1 PSLLLFGWQVAG
13 LVVNIIMMLVLGH
26 NHSHGHSHGHS
37 HDDHSHAHGEDH
49 TTEDPHSAV
58 EEGAASAHHRRR
70 RNLALDAAFIHVLGD
85 LIQSVGVVIAAALI
99 WWKPFDIGS
108 TSDGVSHWNYFDPI
122 CTVIFSVLVL
132 LTTTRTLRRSL
143 RALMHKAPEHVD
155 VHLLQTKLREI
166 PYVDCVHDV
175 HVWNVGSANAI
186 CTAHVG
192 LKGCDNCSAVLA
204 EAKAVASDM
213 GISHST
219 FQLEACSEDIDEKE
233 RRMALEYNKELIKQ
247 ARLGIMDGEKG
258 VKFLAS
264 EVARIQGQDGLNYSE
279 KPYFRSAL
287 WEATW
292 KNNEPAVRY
301 LIDKRANVNF
311 KDRDGRT
318 PLHEASRYGH
328 AALVELLLDSEADID
343 ATDSAGETPLSQAVS
358 GCRHD
363 VVTLLVSKGA
373 KVHTTDSEG
382 ITVQH
387 LAAFAGDPRMA
398 DWLFY
403 KGAWKNRYA
412 VEHVDYQ
419 EEDSTA
425 GDDLE
430 VAFAPEGTEQ
440 AVAQDEGEERDEE
453 AEVTVDEQA

>member
-1 PSLLLFGWQVAG
+1 
-13 LVVNIIMMLVLGH
+13 M
-26 NHSHGHSHGHS
+26 
-37 HDDHSHAHGEDH
+37 
-49 TTEDPHSAV
+49 
-58 EEGAASAHHRRR
+58 
-70 RNLALDAAFIHVLGD
+70 
-85 LIQSVGVVIAAALI
+85 
-99 WWKPFDIGS
+99 
-108 TSDGVSHWNYFDPI
+108 
-122 CTVIFSVLVL
+122 
-132 LTTTRTLRRSL
+132 
-143 RALMHKAPEHVD
+143 
-155 VHLLQTKLREI
+155 
-166 PYVDCVHDV
+166 
-175 HVWNVGSANAI
+175 AI
-186 CTAHVG
+186 
-192 LKGCDNCSAVLA
+192 
-204 EAKAVASDM
+204 
-213 GISHST
+213 
-219 FQLEACSEDIDEKE
+219 
-233 RRMALEYNKELIKQ
+233 EYNKELIKQ

-301 LIDKRANVNF
+301 LIDKRANINF

-328 AALVELLLDSEADID
+328 AALVELLLDTKADID

-425 GDDLE
+425 GDDLK
-430 VAFAPEGTEQ
+430 VAAAPEGTGQ
-440 AVAQDEGEERDEE
+440 AIAQDEGEEYDEE